1 MRRRAVGAAVAL
13 LLALS
18 AGLRAPAGAQVI
30 GGCTI
35 LTNLSSGISFGSY
48 DPLAGQPVSVVWPV
62 NFVCPLGQ
70 LGYSVSFSG
79 GNSGSPAAR
88 WMNDALNEHLSYNLY
103 QDAAH
108 TIVWGDGSAGTQ
120 PYVGRASANTNYT
133 IDVYAYL
140 PGGQTN
146 VSAFQTFSD
155 GIVATITF

>member
-1 MRRRAVGAAVAL
+1 MPGSGRPRVSPQLDRAQPHGFDGHLAQEPADELCGAVQRDL
-13 LLALS
+13 DVLH
-18 AGLRAPAGAQVI
+18 
-30 GGCTI
+30 
-35 LTNLSSGISFGSY
+35 

-120 PYVGRASANTNYT
+120 PYVGRGSANTNYT